1 MISRSLTLGL
11 CAVTFLIASPAN
23 AADVSKC
30 QSVVEGRAK
39 IISFDAEMAYG
50 KKVRLRGLLAVP
62 DGSGPFRPMVILP
75 GGRGPRL
82 PHCFNY
88 MVEPFLNWGFATL
101 MVVPSPAREEDG
113 TELFDY
119 SFADLGNYAHGA
131 ATALA
136 ALPQIDPTR
145 MVLWGHSRGGG
156 AVIDAVS
163 SAREK
168 RDTFAG
174 AIALAPYPA
183 CPGKAV
189 PPAIPLLVMVGT
201 EDTESPADR
210 CVEYAAKL
218 ESVAGFEFL
227 LLQDGGHSFWPTVW
241 GEYNETAANLAN
253 LHLKAFLV
261 KHSLLAP

>member
-1 MISRSLTLGL
+1 MLPRWLIMYVSVVIP
-11 CAVTFLIASPAN
+11 CAVSPAY
-23 AADVSKC
+23 AADVSEC
-30 QSVVEGRAK
+30 QMVVEGRAEVVN
-39 IISFDAEMAYG
+39 FDAEMAYR

-62 DGSGPFRPMVILP
+62 DGSGPFRPMVMLP

-88 MVEPFLNWGFATL
+88 MVKPFLNWGFATL

-119 SFADLGNYAHGA
+119 SFADLGSYAHGA

-136 ALPQIDPTR
+136 TLAQVDQTGML
-145 MVLWGHSRGGG
+145 LWGHSRGGG

-163 SAREK
+163 SARK
-168 RDTFAG
+168 KHDTFAA

-189 PPAIPLLVMVGT
+189 APAIPLLVMVGT
-201 EDTESPADR
+201 EDAESPADR
-210 CVEYAAKL
+210 CVQYAAKL
-218 ESVAGFEFL
+218 ERVAGFEFL

-253 LHLKAFLV
+253 RRLEAFLV
-261 KHSLLAP
+261 KHSLISP